1 MTIIDLSELKNMSLE
16 EILYRVARQRKPL
29 TIRLSA
35 EETVTLQPGIES
47 EDAYWQQLATLG
59 LISHQRIAPSNETIY
74 QPIHSSESVSD
85 TILRERR

>member
-1 MTIIDLSELKNMSLE
+1 MTTIDLSELQNMSLE

-29 TIRLSA
+29 TIRLSTK
-35 EETVTLQPGIES
+35 ETVTLQPGHKS
-47 EDAYWQQLATLG
+47 EDVYWQQLLALG
-59 LISHQRIAPSNETIY
+59 LISEQRSTTTRETLY